1 MGQVTLRDL
10 STNEDIVV
18 PPEGYIF
25 GRVGGDADIQIEDN
39 SISRRQARVSLKG
52 GMWLLETLAV
62 PQGSK
67 APRPVQLQ
75 EGASFTVGQSEFEV
89 VQIEA
94 EEDEPAAPTIA
105 PGKGRPGPPPA
116 AAKKPNPPSNA
127 KTQASPQPAKKGAAP
142 APAGAAEEAP
152 AGGGIKGMFVGVPKG
167 IAYYLVNVPKLL
179 VNPIGTV
186 RKTIEELPAEPLGK
200 TDLIGYALPSLFI
213 SALLPAIATGLGA
226 LIGPGHVFLLSSFL
240 PIGPAIGAIIGAV
253 ITGFIFHPVV
263 EWIIRKLK
271 GTSDARS
278 RSNYFLQT
286 MTLAIILA
294 VPQALGILLAMVPI
308 PFISLIGPLL
318 MVVGS
323 LVSFYV
329 TYQWLVLFGVVKWML
344 TVVKVLAVLSLLG
357 AGWGFVSGLI
367 STIKNLGSGSSSS
380 ATVAAADG
388 DSGEVDLGE
397 MPTDPAEAAEWS
409 KKRAAALTAAA
420 QKKAQAAIDDA
431 NAKVADAKDKADDAK
446 DAKDDKADEPVKTT
460 KKDPP
465 PPKPEPAKDPE
476 PVAAKDP
483 EPVAKNTPPPPEPTV
498 TPSAGYATFAR
509 RRDAIEKAFESDPTL
524 LQKSADLQKLYGEYI
539 EDAYDLDKKWG
550 KESQKKPERARLN
563 ARLRDAELYGKS
575 GKTIDSIATKLGI
588 K

>member
-62 PQGSK
+62 PAGTK
-67 APRPVQLQ
+67 PPRPVQLQ

-94 EEDEPAAPTIA
+94 EDDGPAAPTMAA
-105 PGKGRPGPPPA
+105 PVAKGKPA
-116 AAKKPNPPSNA
+116 PAPAKKPNPPANA
-127 KTQASPQPAKKGAAP
+127 KTTPSAAQKRPAADE
-142 APAGAAEEAP
+142 AAEEAAP
-152 AGGGIKGMFVGVPKG
+152 AEGGAGGVKALFVGVPKG
-167 IAYYLVNVPKLL
+167 IAYYLLNVPKLL

-186 RKTIEELPAEPLGK
+186 RKTIEELPAEPMGK
-200 TDLIGYALPSLFI
+200 TELIGFALPSLFI
-213 SALLPAIATGLGA
+213 SALLPAFATGLGA

-240 PIGPAIGAIIGAV
+240 PIVPAIGAVIGAV
-253 ITGFIFHPVV
+253 ITGYVFHPVV
-263 EWIIRKLK
+263 EWVIRKLQ

-294 VPQALGILLAMVPI
+294 VPQALGIILAMVPI
-308 PFISLIGPLL
+308 PFISLLGPLL
-318 MVVGS
+318 MLVGT

-329 TYQWLVLFGVVKWML
+329 TYQWLVKFGVVKWVFM
-344 TVVKVLAVLSLLG
+344 VVKVLAALSVLA
-357 AGWGFVSGLI
+357 AGWGLI
-367 STIKNLGSGSSSS
+367 SGIIGTVRGLGHGGSSAS
-380 ATVAAADG
+380 AAAAEG
-388 DSGEVDLGE
+388 AGESELGE

-409 KKRAAALTAAA
+409 KKKSAEIMAKSAEA
-420 QKKAQAAIDDA
+420 QKKAMAG
-431 NAKVADAKDKADDAK
+431 VEDAKEKANDAK
-446 DAKDDKADEPVKTT
+446 EKAAEAKEKAEDAPPPVKTS

-465 PPKPEPAKDPE
+465 KPEPE
-476 PVAAKDP
+476 PVAAKDNP
-483 EPVAKNTPPPPEPTV
+483 PAAKDEPAPASTGG
-498 TPSAGYATFAR
+498 GYAAFAR
-509 RRDAIEKAFESDPTL
+509 RRDAIEKTFENDPTV
-524 LQKSADLQKLYGEYI
+524 LQKSADLQKLYGDYI

-550 KESQKKPERARLN
+550 KETSKKPERAKLN
-563 ARLRDAELYGKS
+563 ARLRDAELYGKA
-575 GKTIDSIATKLGI
+575 GKTIESIAGKLGI
-588 K
+588 R

>member
-127 KTQASPQPAKKGAAP
+127 KTQASPQPPKKGAAP
-142 APAGAAEEAP
+142 APAGAGEEAP
-152 AGGGIKGMFVGVPKG
+152 AGGIKALFVGVPKG

-179 VNPIGTV
+179 VNPFGTV
-186 RKTIEELPAEPLGK
+186 RKTLEELPAEAMGK
-200 TDLIGYALPSLFI
+200 TELIGYALPSMLAT
-213 SALLPAIATGLGA
+213 ALLGSIAGGIGA
-226 LIGPGHVFLLSSFL
+226 LIGGGGFQLMLFI
-240 PIGPAIGAIIGAV
+240 PIVPAVIAVVAAV
-253 ITGFIFHPVV
+253 ITGFIFHPVTA
-263 EWIIRKLK
+263 WIITKLK
-271 GTSDARS
+271 GESDARS
-278 RSNYFLQT
+278 RSNFFLQ
-286 MTLAIILA
+286 MQTLAIITA
-294 VPQALGILLAMVPI
+294 VPGALFTILNSLPVPFIGAIGLVLGVIASLATLYVSVQWIVFFKLVKWVKPVVLVLGALGALSSVWGVISYILHPK
-308 PFISLIGPLL
+308 PL
-318 MVVGS
+318 G
-323 LVSFYV
+323 
-329 TYQWLVLFGVVKWML
+329 T
-344 TVVKVLAVLSLLG
+344 
-357 AGWGFVSGLI
+357 
-367 STIKNLGSGSSSS
+367 GSSIAAV
-380 ATVAAADG
+380 ATDG
-388 DSGEVDLGE
+388 DTAEVDLGE
-397 MPTDPAEAAEWS
+397 MPSDPAEAAEWS
-409 KKRAAALTAAA
+409 KKRAAAMTAAA

-431 NAKVADAKDKADDAK
+431 NAKAADAKDKAD

-476 PVAAKDP
+476 PVAKDP
-483 EPVAKNTPPPPEPTV
+483 ETVAKNTPPPPEPTV
-498 TPSAGYATFAR
+498 TPSAGYATFAK
-509 RRDAIEKAFESDPTL
+509 RRDAIEKAFENDPTL

-539 EDAYDLDKKWG
+539 EDAYDLERKWG
-550 KESQKKPERARLN
+550 KETNKKPERAKLN

-575 GKTIDSIATKLGI
+575 SKTIDSIAAKLGI